1 MTTEELNNLQAE
13 AYEHL
18 WNGRFRLALSTAE
31 KVYELRPDDSEA
43 AICLAWAYLENG
55 NPTKALEFAN
65 LAVELKGESSRTRF
79 FRAYLLSRL
88 SIFEGAIADIDRTIE
103 KEKNLLSWTYLTRAR
118 SLAGL
123 KKFDEAIK
131 SLELGFL
138 IDEGKTQPWNDIRK
152 WFVKAKSLFNDE
164 HKLTSEKIE
173 ELLYDAQEALKSKEY
188 WFVLLVAQKILSL
201 KNLRKEK
208 DLAELL
214 ELEAMYYLFQY
225 RPALKKAEQLKS
237 KFSNNEKFN
246 FIYNSLKK
254 FVSVEDEESEL
265 EEPKSQKTKANL
277 QSDLA
282 NKFELPDLSEVE
294 EQKVEYKSNAFYYPN
309 DYANII
315 SIKIF
320 DVQKEIKTKERH
332 FYKQVDKN
340 ITWIGTEVI
349 FNNPLYEKENRSY
362 ECNLVWYL
370 NDFEIGRNNFK
381 LNIPKDWDSIIFTQ
395 NMGSDSVGFWKK
407 GQAKVEVYINNFKIG
422 EKYFGISDFR
432 ISEDE
437 LLPLTPKTKTKETQ
451 KTKTSVSQ
459 IVDSS
464 TQIDKSLDELLSE
477 LDSFIGL
484 TSIKQAIRD
493 FISYLEFIKER
504 KKHGLKAEEKI
515 AINAIFLGNPGSG
528 KTTIA
533 RLLGNIFKAMGILP
547 SGHVI
552 EVDRAG
558 LVGQYIGETAQ
569 KTEKVINDAMGGVL
583 FIDEAYTLIKKG
595 GSTQDFGQEAIDIL
609 LKRMED
615 RKGEFVVIAAGYP
628 DEMNSFLDSNPGLKS
643 RFTHTFTFE
652 DYTPDELIQI
662 LHLYL
667 KKDEYNI
674 TKDAEEFLKK
684 EFTNLYRKRD
694 KSFGNAR
701 LVKKILD
708 EAKINLGKRVITLP
722 HHERT
727 KEKLNTITI
736 DDIKFILHKEKQ
748 KEFTIPINEELLE
761 EALNEL
767 NDLVGLNSVKREIND
782 LVKLARFFAEQG
794 EDLKEKIANHY
805 LFLGNPG
812 TGKTTVARIF
822 SKIFSALGILS
833 KGHLIET
840 DRQGLVAGYV
850 GQTAEKT
857 SALID
862 RAIGGTLFIDEAYSL
877 IKSESSGGD
886 FGKEVIDILLK
897 RMEDERGK
905 FIVIAAGYTDE
916 MKKFIASNPGLESRF
931 TKSLIFEDY
940 TPSEMMEIVRRNL
953 SKDKKK
959 LSQDAEE
966 SLIKYFNEIYRTRDK
981 KFGNARIVRN
991 LLESLKQK
999 LLLRIADLPPN
1010 ERTEEKLNTI
1020 TLEDLV
1026 EVIGSGSHASEYRVK
1041 GDPLKFQEY
1050 MDELNSLVGL
1060 ESVKDGIYKL
1070 ISGSKIVQLKKERGL
1085 HTIGQNLHSIFIGND
1100 GTGKTTVAR
1109 LLSKILKELGIL
1121 EKGHLVKATRSDLIV
1136 GYQGRT
1142 TINTEEII
1150 KESLGG
1156 ILLIEEAYNLLR
1168 DGDDFGQEAVT
1179 TLIKRM
1185 EDYKDKFVVIFS
1197 GIPEG
1202 MNVFI
1207 NSYPDIIKHFTNIL
1221 KFDDYTP
1228 RQLLSISYSIANE
1241 HGYILDEGAL
1251 QMLLETFTQ
1260 LYENRDKNFRNAL
1273 TAKNILYAAI
1283 SKQEQRISAILNPTD
1298 EDLKTITLEDVLSIE
1313 V

>member
-1 MTTEELNNLQAE
+1 MTNEELNNLQAE

-18 WNGRFRLALSTAE
+18 WNGRYRLALSTAE
-31 KVYELRPDDSEA
+31 KVYEFRPDDSEA

-103 KEKNLLSWTYLTRAR
+103 KEKNLLSWTYLTQAR
-118 SLAGL
+118 SYAGL

-131 SLELGFL
+131 TLELGYL
-138 IDEGKTQPWNDIRK
+138 IDGGKSQPWNDIRK
-152 WFVKAKSLFNDE
+152 WFIKAKSFLTDDY
-164 HKLTSEKIE
+164 KLTTYKVED
-173 ELLYDAQEALKSKEY
+173 LLNDAQEAIKAKEY
-188 WFVLLVAQKILSL
+188 WFALFAAQKILSS
-201 KNLRKEK
+201 KNFKKEN
-208 DLAELL
+208 DLAELI
-214 ELEAMYYLFQY
+214 ELEAMYYLFQF
-225 RPALKKAEQLKS
+225 RPALKKAETLKD
-237 KFSNNEKFN
+237 KFNNNDKFN

-254 FVSVEDEESEL
+254 FVLTEEEEIESEQ
-265 EEPKSQKTKANL
+265 PKPKKTK
-277 QSDLA
+277 SDLQ
-282 NKFELPDLSEVE
+282 FELPDLSKTN
-294 EQKVEYKSNAFYYPN
+294 EQKVEYKSNAFFYPN
-309 DYANII
+309 DYAQIF

-320 DVQKEIKTKERH
+320 DVQKETKMNERH

-340 ITWIGTEVI
+340 ITWIGAEVI
-349 FNNPLYEKENRSY
+349 FNNPLYGKENRFYDCS
-362 ECNLVWYL
+362 LVWYI

-381 LNIPKDWDSIIFTQ
+381 LNVPKDWDSIIFTQ
-395 NMGSDSVGFWKK
+395 NMGSDTPGFWKK
-407 GQAKVEVYINNFKIG
+407 GQAKVEIYINNFKVG

-432 ISEDE
+432 ISEE
-437 LLPLTPKTKTKETQ
+437 ETPSPIPKTKTKETQ
-451 KTKTSVSQ
+451 KTRTTVQ
-459 IVDSS
+459 
-464 TQIDKSLDELLSE
+464 QADKSLEELLAE

-484 TSIKQAIRD
+484 TNIKQAIRD
-493 FISYLEFIKER
+493 FISYLEFINER
-504 KKHGLKAEEKI
+504 KKHGLKAEDKI
-515 AINAIFLGNPGSG
+515 AINAIFLGNPGTG
-528 KTTIA
+528 KTTVA

-552 EVDRAG
+552 EVDRAA

-569 KTEKVINDAMGGVL
+569 KAEKIINDAMGGVL

-615 RKGEFVVIAAGYP
+615 HKGEFVVIAAGYTE
-628 DEMNSFLDSNPGLKS
+628 EMDDFLNSNPGLKS
-643 RFTHTFTFE
+643 RFTHTFTFD
-652 DYTPDELIQI
+652 DYTPDELMQI
-662 LHLYL
+662 FHLYL
-667 KKDEYNI
+667 KKDEYSI
-674 TKDAEEFLKK
+674 TKEAEELLKK

-701 LVKKILD
+701 LVRKILED
-708 EAKINLGKRVITLP
+708 AKINLSKRVITLP
-722 HHERT
+722 ENERT
-727 KEKLNTITI
+727 KDKLNTITI
-736 DDIKFILHKEKQ
+736 DDITTLLKKEKA
-748 KEFTIPINEELLE
+748 KDFKIPINEELLS

-767 NDLVGLNSVKREIND
+767 DNLVGLNSVKREIND

-794 EDLKEKIANHY
+794 ENLKEKIANHY

-833 KGHLIET
+833 KGHLVET

-857 SALID
+857 TAIID
-862 RAIGGTLFIDEAYSL
+862 KAIGGTLFIDEAYSL
-877 IKSESSGGD
+877 VKSESIGSD
-886 FGKEVIDILLK
+886 FGKEAIDILLK
-897 RMEDERGK
+897 RMEDDRGK

-916 MKKFIASNPGLESRF
+916 MKKFIASNPGMESRF
-931 TKSLIFEDY
+931 SKSLIFEDY
-940 TPSEMMEIVRRNL
+940 TPDEMMEIVCRNL
-953 SKDKKK
+953 VKEKKK
-959 LSQDAEE
+959 LTPDAEE
-966 SLIKYFNEIYRTRDK
+966 SLIKYFNDIYKTRDK

-1010 ERTEEKLNTI
+1010 ERTEENLNTI
-1020 TLEDLV
+1020 ILEDII
-1026 EVIGSGSHASEYRVK
+1026 EIIGKGSHASEYQVK
-1041 GDPLKFQEY
+1041 GDPLKLQEY

-1060 ESVKDGIYKL
+1060 ENVKDKIYKL
-1070 ISGSKIVQLKKERGL
+1070 ISSYKIAQLKKERGL
-1085 HTIGQNLHSIFIGND
+1085 HVIERNFHSIFIGND

-1109 LLSKILKELGIL
+1109 LLSKILKELGYL
-1121 EKGHLVKATRSDLIV
+1121 EKGHLIKVGRSDLV
-1136 GYQGRT
+1136 AGYQGRT
-1142 TINTEEII
+1142 EFNTEEII
-1150 KESLGG
+1150 KEALGG
-1156 ILLIEEAYNLLR
+1156 ILFVEEAYNILR
-1168 DGDDFGQEAVT
+1168 DNDEFGYEAIS

-1185 EDYKDKFVVIFS
+1185 EDYKDKFVIIFS
-1197 GIPEG
+1197 GLPDK
-1202 MNVFI
+1202 MHDFI
-1207 NSYPDIIKHFTNIL
+1207 NSYPDVANHFSNII

-1228 RQLLSISYSIANE
+1228 RQLLSISYYIANE

-1251 QMLLETFTQ
+1251 QMLLEIFTQ
-1260 LYENRDKNFRNAL
+1260 MYDNREQNFRNAL

-1298 EDLKTITLEDVLSIE
+1298 EDLKTITLEDVLAIE